1 MTLIMSTKTN
11 EVDKMK
17 PIELILLAGGGVI
30 GTFLR
35 FRITQTQLLLG
46 ALPVSVLVVNII
58 GSFILGVFAVL
69 SQQWNL
75 DQKYAML
82 VAIGFC
88 GALTT
93 MSSFALETSNLFDN
107 RQYVLVALNI
117 IANVGLSLGA
127 VFGGKALMGVIF
139 GGTFAK

>member
-1 MTLIMSTKTN
+1 
-11 EVDKMK
+11 MK
-17 PIELILLAGGGVI
+17 PIEIILLVGGGVL

-46 ALPVSVLVVNII
+46 TLPVNVLIVNIV
-58 GSFILGVFAVL
+58 GSFILGIFAVL

-75 DQKYAML
+75 DQKYALL

-107 RQYVLVALNI
+107 KQFTLVALNI

-127 VFGGKALMGVIF
+127 IFGGKALMSMILSSE
-139 GGTFAK
+139 FAK

>member
-1 MTLIMSTKTN
+1 
-11 EVDKMK
+11 MK
-17 PIELILLAGGGVI
+17 PIDIILLAGGGLL

-35 FRITQTQLLLG
+35 FRITQTQLLFGSL
-46 ALPVSVLVVNII
+46 SVNVLIVNIV
-58 GSFILGVFAVL
+58 GSFILGIFVVL

-75 DQKYAML
+75 DQKYALL

-107 RQYVLVALNI
+107 KQFTLMALNI

-127 VFGGKALMGVIF
+127 VFGGKALMGMILSSE
-139 GGTFAK
+139 FAK